1 MLEGL
6 NNLHENKGESLK
18 EITKKVNNFLEPIL
32 EKTFD
37 LKSRKEYIL
46 ANEVDFEIK
55 RQKILDR
62 AENLGFVKDSTID
75 PKMAK
80 DILEADSEYKKINQL
95 IKETKPEK
103 IVSLD
108 LAEEIKKYDPDGRL
122 EKEISKVYGF
132 EEGIKKWKI
141 FLALLNAALPEDPF
155 FWDQLKENSKSAK

>member
-6 NNLHENKGESLK
+6 NKPHENKGESLK
-18 EITKKVNNFLEPIL
+18 EIAKKVNDFLEPIL
-32 EKTFD
+32 EETFD

-46 ANEVDFEIK
+46 ANEMDFEIK
-55 RQKILDR
+55 KEKISDR

-75 PKMAK
+75 SKMAK
-80 DILEADSEYKKINQL
+80 DILEADSEYKKINKL

-103 IVSLD
+103 IISID
-108 LAEEIKKYDPDGRL
+108 LAEEIKKYDPDGKL

-132 EEGIKKWKI
+132 EEGIKKWRI

-155 FWDQLKENSKSAK
+155 FWDQLKENSESRK